1 MAENSMDPTD
11 NFHPKSEEKNFD
23 ASNSQYAD
31 AGQEQVLPN
40 SNNSQYA
47 DADQDQV
54 LPNSNNSQYA
64 DADQEEFLID
74 SNSQL
79 PKAINQRAKRST
91 LIDSATFKG
100 VLIAIVFVLVLGTTY
115 SIGYLV
121 SENQHPESLI
131 DQAIARVSS
140 GDPHS
145 PTEILLQRAAIE
157 AVLKATKDRW
167 SNYFPP
173 TSATAFDATLE
184 GRYSGIGIWLRQTS
198 EGTLQISSVQPNSP
212 ASKAGIKVSDELL
225 MVDGAGVANASVADA
240 IGALRGNPNTQVA
253 LELARKNLKYS
264 VDIKRASVLTGD
276 VLASQIAPKT
286 LYIQVSAIS
295 LHSADDV
302 ATALARY
309 PHSRGV
315 VLDLRD
321 NPGGVLSE
329 AVSLASEFLSP
340 GPIVS
345 YSRKGDNP
353 QVLNS
358 TNNLADTAPMVVL
371 INGSTASSAE
381 IIAGALQDRNRAV
394 IIGDQSYGKGTVQE
408 ITTLSDGSQLEIT
421 VGQYRLPSG
430 RAIDQVGITPDL
442 RVSENGE
449 IAKAVSILA
458 GLVSLDSG
466 KQVSA
471 KK

>member
-1 MAENSMDPTD
+1 MTQNSPGSGDD
-11 NFHPKSEEKNFD
+11 FELKQSES
-23 ASNSQYAD
+23 ASA
-31 AGQEQVLPN
+31 
-40 SNNSQYA
+40 
-47 DADQDQV
+47 
-54 LPNSNNSQYA
+54 
-64 DADQEEFLID
+64 
-74 SNSQL
+74 L
-79 PKAINQRAKRST
+79 PKARSG
-91 LIDSATFKG
+91 LVDSATVKG
-100 VLIAIVFVLVLGTTY
+100 VLFAVVLVLILGVTY
-115 SIGYLV
+115 STGYLV
-121 SENQHPESLI
+121 SEHQHQESLV

-184 GRYSGIGIWLRQTS
+184 GRYSGIGIWLRQTPES
-198 EGTLQISSVQPNSP
+198 KLEISSVQPQSP
-212 ASKAGIKVSDELL
+212 AALAGLKVSDQLL
-225 MVDGAGVANASVADA
+225 KVDGAGVEFDSVADA
-240 IGALRGNPNTQVA
+240 IATLRGNPNTQVA
-253 LELARKNLKYS
+253 LELKRKNIIYG

-315 VLDLRD
+315 ILDLRD

-345 YSRKGDNP
+345 YNRKGDNP
-353 QVLNS
+353 QFLNS
-358 TNNLADTAPMVVL
+358 TNNFADTAPMVVL

-421 VGQYRLPSG
+421 VGQYHLPSG

-442 RVSENGE
+442 KVSENGE

-466 KQVSA
+466 KPAST

>member
-1 MAENSMDPTD
+1 
-11 NFHPKSEEKNFD
+11 
-23 ASNSQYAD
+23 
-31 AGQEQVLPN
+31 
-40 SNNSQYA
+40 
-47 DADQDQV
+47 
-54 LPNSNNSQYA
+54 
-64 DADQEEFLID
+64 
-74 SNSQL
+74 
-79 PKAINQRAKRST
+79 
-91 LIDSATFKG
+91 
-100 VLIAIVFVLVLGTTY
+100 
-115 SIGYLV
+115 
-121 SENQHPESLI
+121 
-131 DQAIARVSS
+131 
-140 GDPHS
+140 
-145 PTEILLQRAAIE
+145 
-157 AVLKATKDRW
+157 
-167 SNYFPP
+167 
-173 TSATAFDATLE
+173 
-184 GRYSGIGIWLRQTS
+184 
-198 EGTLQISSVQPNSP
+198 
-212 ASKAGIKVSDELL
+212 
-225 MVDGAGVANASVADA
+225 
-240 IGALRGNPNTQVA
+240 
-253 LELARKNLKYS
+253 
-264 VDIKRASVLTGD
+264 LTGD

-295 LHSADDV
+295 LHSAGDV

-345 YSRKGDNP
+345 YSRKGDSP
-353 QVLNS
+353 KILNS
-358 TNNLADTAPMVVL
+358 RNNLADTAPMVVL

-408 ITTLSDGSQLEIT
+408 ISTLSDGSQLEIT
-421 VGQYRLPSG
+421 VGQYHLPSG

-442 RVSENGE
+442 KVSENGE

-466 KQVSA
+466 KQGST